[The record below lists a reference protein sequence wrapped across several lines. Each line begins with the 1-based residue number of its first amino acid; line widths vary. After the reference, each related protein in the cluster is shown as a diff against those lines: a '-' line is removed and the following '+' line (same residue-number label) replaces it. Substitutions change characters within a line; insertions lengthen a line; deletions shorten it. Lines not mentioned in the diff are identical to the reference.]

1 MMSDIAD
8 IAGSVYLSL
17 YICCLCVVVEVEVEG
32 DVVRAVSCPAVLGS
46 PGLMSVSRRSRH

>member
-17 YICCLCVVVEVEVEG
+17 YICCLCVVVEVEG
-32 DVVRAVSCPAVLGS
+32 DVVRAVSCPAVLAS